1 MIAAIIER
9 MRSGPIYRRPAVLL
23 ALALCAVAAVVSLLG
38 RLTGRSEAAWQP
50 VRFPATADAET
61 YPSFSPDG
69 KSLAYSARAGEGE
82 AFHLYLRELS
92 GRAAAVLT
100 SGPASDIAPVW
111 SPDGHT
117 VAFLRVSDE
126 GGLCMTLAA
135 GWAADPRRIAVCAV
149 SGGEE
154 ALPALTW
161 TPDGKSLIAAVPA
174 TNGAPALAVLPLD
187 GSAPK
192 PLTAPPADGTGDFT
206 PAVSPDGKRLAF
218 IRTFGPQKSDI
229 FVCSLSGENPGR
241 RTFDGNA
248 IRGFAWTQDG
258 RDLIYA
264 GQRVGRWGLW
274 RVSAG
279 GGTPR
284 EVRISGGAAEYPA
297 IGRTGGLA
305 YSENSSSP
313 AIWRAEVVESGGRS
327 SALIASSAA
336 ESAPAYSADGKSIAW
351 VSTLSGAEEIWVG
364 DASGGGRR
372 QITKLAGAM
381 RPQRIGWSP
390 DGGRILFE
398 SSTNGETAL
407 EVVPVSGGSP
417 KRVATGASDA
427 SWSRDGKSIYYQSAA
442 QIFKVG
448 ADGTN
453 ARPLTDARRRSANTP
468 EESVDGRFVYFWGWG
483 GVNRMPA
490 EGGMEERV
498 FTLDENS
505 RWGGMYVTARGIYY
519 LAANRARRG
528 TAGYFYDFA
537 AGTSSRVL
545 QLPGVEPSG
554 VSFSPDARFVVYSRV
569 DRSRQALAW
578 IRNFE

>member
-1 MIAAIIER
+1 M
-9 MRSGPIYRRPAVLL
+9 
-23 ALALCAVAAVVSLLG
+23 VSLLG
-38 RLTGRSEAAWQP
+38 RLTGRSEQAWQP
-50 VRFPATADAET
+50 VRFPATANAET

-69 KSLAYSARAGEGE
+69 KSLVYSARAGEGE
-82 AFHLYLRELS
+82 AFHLYIRKLS
-92 GRAAAVLT
+92 GGAAAALT
-100 SGPASDIAPVW
+100 SGASSDIGPAW
-111 SPDGHT
+111 SPDGNT

-126 GGLCMTLAA
+126 SGLCMTVSANAPAA
-135 GWAADPRRIAVCAV
+135 APRKVAECAV

-174 TNGAPALAVLPLD
+174 PSGVPALAALPLD

-192 PLTAPPADGTGDFT
+192 PLTAPPADGTGDFM

-218 IRTFGPQKSDI
+218 IRTSGPQKSDI
-229 FVCSLSGENPGR
+229 FVSGLSGENPGR
-241 RTFDGNA
+241 RTFDGSS
-248 IRGFAWTQDG
+248 IRGVAWTRDG

-264 GQRVGRWGLW
+264 GQRAGRWWGLW

-279 GGTPR
+279 GGSPR

-297 IGRTGGLA
+297 VARTGGLA
-305 YSENSSSP
+305 FSENSSSP

-336 ESAPAYSADGKSIAW
+336 ESGPAYSADGKNIAW
-351 VSTLSGAEEIWVG
+351 VSTLSGAEEIWTG

-381 RPQRIGWSP
+381 RPQRLAWSP
-390 DGGRILFE
+390 DGRLMLFE

-407 EVVPVSGGSP
+407 EVVPVSGGTP
-417 KRVATGASDA
+417 KRVAIGASNA
-427 SWSRDGKSIYYQSAA
+427 SWSRDGKSVYYQSAA

-448 ADGTN
+448 ADGAN

-468 EESVDGRFVYFWGWG
+468 EESVDGKFLYFWGWG

-490 EGGMEERV
+490 EGGVEERV
-498 FTLDENS
+498 FTLEENS
-505 RWGGMYVTARGIYY
+505 RWGGMHVTARGIYY
-519 LAANRARRG
+519 LASNRAHRG
-528 TAGYFYDFA
+528 TTGYFYDFA

-545 QLPGVEPSG
+545 QLAGVDPSG
-554 VSFSPDARFVVYSRV
+554 IAFSPDARFVVYSRV
-569 DRSRQALAW
+569 DRSRQTLAW